1 MSINGLNWRDGK
13 TIHKMS
19 SVNATDYKTT
29 AVCLGTKTI
38 AKKPPPLPAM
48 VALNMFEGMNPIAAI
63 LAGKDKE
70 RKKKRNKN
78 FRKGRNRK
86 GRRRGRGRKRGGK
99 SADPQRSGMFD
110 DVERDVD
117 VDNGAASPGASNWGL
132 WVSLAIQLLR
142 IVCRQGTQ
150 AC

>member
-63 LAGKDKE
+63 LSGKDKE

-78 FRKGRNRK
+78 FRKGR
-86 GRRRGRGRKRGGK
+86 KRNGT
-99 SADPQRSGMFD
+99 STSNPFLCAADFF
-110 DVERDVD
+110 
-117 VDNGAASPGASNWGL
+117 L
-132 WVSLAIQLLR
+132 QLGSSKEAVR
-142 IVCRQGTQ
+142 
-150 AC
+150 

>member
-110 DVERDVD
+110 DVERAAGKDGD
-117 VDNGAASPGASNWGL
+117 SGASPGARHWGL
-132 WVSLAIQLLR
+132 GLSLATQLLR
-142 IVCRQGTQ
+142 VGWTQ
-150 AC
+150 AW

>member
-63 LAGKDKE
+63 LSGKDKE

-78 FRKGRNRK
+78 FRKGRKRNGKR
-86 GRRRGRGRKRGGK
+86 RRRGRNRGGK
-99 SADPQRSGMFD
+99 TKDPQRSGMFD
-110 DVERDVD
+110 DVERGGKGG
-117 VDNGAASPGASNWGL
+117 NSGAASPGTSHWGL
-132 WVSLAIQLLR
+132 WVSLATQILR
-142 IVCRQGTQ
+142 IGWRQQ

>member
-1 MSINGLNWRDGK
+1 
-13 TIHKMS
+13 MS

-63 LAGKDKE
+63 LSGKDKE

-78 FRKGRNRK
+78 FRKGRKRNGKR
-86 GRRRGRGRKRGGK
+86 RRRGRNRGGK
-99 SADPQRSGMFD
+99 TKDPQRSGMFD

-117 VDNGAASPGASNWGL
+117 VDNGAASPGARHWGL
-132 WVSLAIQLLR
+132 WVSLATEIIRIQWR
-142 IVCRQGTQ
+142 Q

>member
-1 MSINGLNWRDGK
+1 
-13 TIHKMS
+13 MS

-110 DVERDVD
+110 DVERAGKDGD
-117 VDNGAASPGASNWGL
+117 SGAASPGARHWGL
-132 WVSLAIQLLR
+132 GLSLATQLLR
-142 IVCRQGTQ
+142 IGWTQGTH
-150 AC
+150 AW

>member
-1 MSINGLNWRDGK
+1 
-13 TIHKMS
+13 MS

-63 LAGKDKE
+63 LTGKDKE

-78 FRKGRNRK
+78 FRKGRKRNGKR
-86 GRRRGRGRKRGGK
+86 RRRGRKGGGK
-99 SADPQRSGMFD
+99 TKDPQRSGMFD

-117 VDNGAASPGASNWGL
+117 VDNGAASPGARHWGL
-132 WVSLAIQLLR
+132 WVSLATQILR
-142 IVCRQGTQ
+142 TGWRQ

>member
-1 MSINGLNWRDGK
+1 
-13 TIHKMS
+13 MS

-63 LAGKDKE
+63 LSGKDKE

-78 FRKGRNRK
+78 FRKGRKRNGKR
-86 GRRRGRGRKRGGK
+86 RRRGRNRGGK
-99 SADPQRSGMFD
+99 TKDPQRSGMFD
-110 DVERDVD
+110 DVERDVN
-117 VDNGAASPGASNWGL
+117 VDNGAASPGASHWGL
-132 WVSLAIQLLR
+132 WVSLATQILR
-142 IVCRQGTQ
+142 IGWRQQ

>member
-110 DVERDVD
+110 DVERAGKDGD
-117 VDNGAASPGASNWGL
+117 SGASPGARHWGL
-132 WVSLAIQLLR
+132 GLSLATQLLR
-142 IVCRQGTQ
+142 IGWTH
-150 AC
+150 AW